1 MVSDNFSIVLVF
13 AVYLLFMI
21 AIGVLYYRKTENLA
35 DYILGGRKLNSW
47 VTALSSQ
54 ASDMSGWLLM
64 GLPGYAYLAGMESIW
79 IGVGLAAGTYLNW
92 KFVAKKLRQYTQI
105 AGDSITIPV
114 YFENRFRDKSHALR
128 IISSILILV
137 FFLLY
142 TSSGLVA
149 GGKLFNTVFEI
160 PYQQSL
166 LIGVLVII
174 SYTFLGGFMAVCWTD
189 FFQGMLMVC
198 AIVFVPLAALKGIG
212 GYESTV
218 SLIESIDP
226 QLLNPWTALSGGSI
240 PLISNLAWGLGYF
253 GMPHI
258 LVRFMAIESP
268 DKIKQARIIAMV
280 WVIIS
285 LFFAVAGGIIGRA
298 YLYPEFLGEAGS
310 ETIFMVMVNNTFT
323 PVIAGIFLAAILAAI
338 MSTADSQLLVA
349 ASAFTEDI
357 YRITVKKEAG
367 EKELVWMGRFAVILI
382 STIAYLIARD
392 PNNSVM
398 GLVSYAWAG
407 FGAAFGPVVLFSLFW
422 RKTTRNGA
430 LGGMIVG
437 GLVVI
442 VWKQLSGGIFDMYE
456 IVPGFILS
464 CITIYLLSI
473 LDKEG
478 PAEEI
483 LKEFDHVNHIN
494 LHGMPT
500 HKEDMGPLET

>member
-1 MVSDNFSIVLVF
+1 MVGNR
-13 AVYLLFMI
+13 AGYW
-21 AIGVLYYRKTENLA
+21 NL
-35 DYILGGRKLNSW
+35 S
-47 VTALSSQ
+47 
-54 ASDMSGWLLM
+54 
-64 GLPGYAYLAGMESIW
+64 
-79 IGVGLAAGTYLNW
+79 NW
-92 KFVAKKLRQYTQI
+92 KFVAKKLRKYTQT

-114 YFENRFRDKSHALR
+114 YFENRFRDKSHSLR
-128 IISSILILV
+128 IISSILILI

-160 PYQQSL
+160 PYQQAL
-166 LIGVLVII
+166 LIGALVII

-198 AIVFVPLAALKGIG
+198 AIAFVPLAAMKGIG
-212 GYESTV
+212 GYDSTV

-226 QLLNPWTALSGGSI
+226 QLLNPWTALAGGAI

-268 DKIKQARIIAMV
+268 DKIKQARVIAMV

-285 LFFAVAGGIIGRA
+285 LFFAVAIGIVGRA

-310 ETIFMVMVNNTFT
+310 ETVFMVIVNTLFT
-323 PVIAGIFLAAILAAI
+323 PIIAGILLAAILAAI

-357 YRITVKKEAG
+357 YRITMKKNAS
-367 EKELVWMGRFAVILI
+367 EKELVWMGRFAVIVI
-382 STIAYLIARD
+382 SAIAYLIARD

-407 FGAAFGPVVLFSLFW
+407 FGAAFGPVILFSLFW
-422 RKTTRNGA
+422 RNTTRNGA
-430 LGGMIVG
+430 LGGMVIG
-437 GLVVI
+437 GLTVI
-442 VWKQLSGGIFDMYE
+442 IWKQLSGGIFDLYE
-456 IVPGFILS
+456 IVPGFLLS
-464 CITIYLLSI
+464 CVTIYTLSI

-483 LKEFDHVNHIN
+483 LREFDHINHVV
-494 LHGMPT
+494 LHGKST
-500 HKEDMGPLET
+500 HKEDIGPLKTRHE